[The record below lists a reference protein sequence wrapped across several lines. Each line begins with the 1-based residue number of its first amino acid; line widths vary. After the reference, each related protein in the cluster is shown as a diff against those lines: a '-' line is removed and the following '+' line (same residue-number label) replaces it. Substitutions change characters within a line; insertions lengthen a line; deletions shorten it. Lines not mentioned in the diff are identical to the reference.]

1 MYAQAL
7 RWTLSLPESDRAH
20 FLKRLRK
27 VRDDAGKIGW
37 GVSEAMAEL
46 WYEML
51 NECEADARE

>member
-1 MYAQAL
+1 ME
-7 RWTLSLPESDRAH
+7 RTLCLPESEWAL

-51 NECEADARE
+51 DECEADASG